1 MDPTAEMHTFSQ
13 VKELLQMHENTLL
26 NVFNSTID
34 RLDKKIDILKEE
46 NSKIKKELTDL
57 RESVQYHSDNVDEV
71 NKKLE
76 DIDKR
81 VEEIKLDELTEDF
94 ITKTKNKLADLED
107 CSRQNNLRF
116 NGFQEEANEK
126 WEESESIIT
135 DFVKEKLGIEE
146 NILIERARRTG
157 KIQRNDGTRNRKR
170 TIFVKFLNFKNKSR
184 IPYSYREKKLWK
196 EKVFVNKD
204 FSEETASIRKGLLQK
219 AKDLR
224 SQNKEAKVVHDRL
237 IVCEKQRGNDI
248 SEAQGDP

>member
-1 MDPTAEMHTFSQ
+1 M
-13 VKELLQMHENTLL
+13 
-26 NVFNSTID
+26 FNSTVEG
-34 RLDKKIDILKEE
+34 LDKKIDILKEE

-81 VEEIKLDELTEDF
+81 IEGIKLDEITEDF
-94 ITKTKNKLADLED
+94 VTKIKKKLADLED
-107 CSRQNNLRF
+107 CSRRNNLLF
-116 NGFQEEANEK
+116 DEFQEETNET
-126 WEESESIIT
+126 WEETESIIT

-146 NILIERARRTG
+146 DILIERAHRTG

-170 TIFVKFLNFKNKSR
+170 TIVVKFLNFKDKSR
-184 IPYSYREKKLWK
+184 ILHTYREKKLWK
-196 EKVFVNKD
+196 EKVFVNEN

-219 AKDLR
+219 AKDFG
-224 SQNKEAKVVHDRL
+224 SQNKVAKVVYDKS
-237 IVCEKQRGNDI
+237 IVYEKERGNDI